1 VTDCPGDQAELER
14 LQQHLRANAND
25 RVAWHNLG
33 VEWRR
38 FGNAE
43 AALSAFDEALKRG
56 MTAPETLGMRGH
68 VLADL
73 GRFDEAVNQYR
84 MAVQAQPALVEI
96 HETLARLLPQL
107 GQSGAALESYR
118 AALIRSPETGALWV
132 SAMGAAKSFGDHEQL
147 LEWARAAEMRFGGDT
162 MITAFAA
169 NALSALG
176 RDGEAMDEAV
186 RAVTTEPD
194 YAPGQTVLAHIALK
208 AGDLARAE
216 SAALASVKLDPFDQ
230 SPWSLLTVIWRL
242 MNDQREN
249 WLADYERLVMPVR
262 LEDVDLA
269 ATREALTALHVTRA
283 HPADQSL
290 RGGTQTRGNLFD
302 RRDPAILALRSAIER
317 AMAGALSGLEPDDHH
332 PFYGR
337 LTGRMRFQGSWSV
350 RLASEG
356 FHISHIHPQ
365 GWLSSACYIDLPPE
379 VGGDSDAGALAF
391 GIPDAA
397 LNLDLAPRRII
408 RPEPGMLV
416 LFPSYFWHGTLPFDS
431 ESHRLTVAFD
441 AVPLT
446 HDGNPA

>member
-1 VTDCPGDQAELER
+1 MTDRPGDQAELER
-14 LQQHLRANAND
+14 LQKHLMTNAND
-25 RVAWHNLG
+25 RVSWHNLG

-38 FGNAE
+38 FGNSE
-43 AALSAFDEALKRG
+43 AALSAFDESLKRG
-56 MTAPETLGMRGH
+56 IPAPETLAMRGH

-84 MAVQAQPALVEI
+84 AAVQAQPALVDA
-96 HETLARLLPQL
+96 HDTLARLLPQL
-107 GQSGAALESYR
+107 GQGGAALDSYR
-118 AALIRSPETGALWV
+118 AALGRSPEAGALWV
-132 SAMGAAKSFGDHEQL
+132 SAMGAAQALHQHEQL
-147 LEWARAAEMRFGGDT
+147 LEWARSAEARFGGDT

-186 RAVTTEPD
+186 KAVTAEPD
-194 YAPGQTVLAHIALK
+194 YAPAQTTLAHIALK
-208 AGDLARAE
+208 AGDLPRAE
-216 SAALASVKLDPFDQ
+216 GAALASVKLDPFDQ

-242 MNDQREN
+242 MNDQREG

-262 LEDVDLA
+262 LEGVDLA
-269 ATREALTALHVTRA
+269 ATRDALTALHVTRA

-302 RRDPAILALRSAIER
+302 RRDPVILALRRAIER
-317 AMAGALSGLEPDDHH
+317 AMAGALTGMEPDDHH

-337 LTGRMRFQGSWSV
+337 LTGSMRFQGSWSV

-379 VGGDSDAGALAF
+379 VGGNSDAGALAF

-397 LNLDLAPRRII
+397 LKLDLAPRRVV

-416 LFPSYFWHGTLPFDS
+416 LFPSYFWHGTLPFES
-431 ESHRLTVAFD
+431 ASHRLTVAFD
-441 AVPLT
+441 AAPLRA
-446 HDGNPA
+446 DGSPG